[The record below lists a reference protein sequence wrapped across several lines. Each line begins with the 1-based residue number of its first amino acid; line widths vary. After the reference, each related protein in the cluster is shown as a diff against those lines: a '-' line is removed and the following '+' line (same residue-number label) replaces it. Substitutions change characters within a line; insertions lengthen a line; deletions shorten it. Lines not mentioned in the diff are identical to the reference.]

1 MSLSVIKVL
10 SSISHFSFVISH
22 LKYLSHLIKYHHY
35 EHHYIS
41 PSLHS
46 PWSVDGTMIIN
57 GGTFCR
63 TIEHPKNYLLAN
75 SYKIVLVPVKIEN
88 GTEEFKTLPVIFGAD
103 DRVPP
108 KVVQKPFI
116 TPGLGPFRLKY
127 GSIIIG
133 KPLITGLMTYSE
145 EYFQEFLERVNVAL
159 KNKEKV
165 SLLIRDW
172 GSEDIPQE
180 DPSPSEESQ
189 TFSEA
194 SLPFSEAS
202 QPLSEASVNPESVQ

>member
-1 MSLSVIKVL
+1 MNI
-10 SSISHFSFVISH
+10 IIYRRRFT
-22 LKYLSHLIKYHHY
+22 
-35 EHHYIS
+35 
-41 PSLHS
+41 

-63 TIEHPKNYLLAN
+63 TIEHPKNYLPAD
-75 SYKIVLVPVKIEN
+75 SYKIVPVPVKIEN
-88 GTEEFKTLPVIFGAD
+88 GTEEFKTMPVIFGAD
-103 DRVPP
+103 DRVPQ
-108 KVVQKPFI
+108 KVVQKPYI

-133 KPLITGLMTYSE
+133 KPLITGLMAYSE

-180 DPSPSEESQ
+180 DPSSSEESQ

-202 QPLSEASVNPESVQ
+202 QSLSEASQSLSEASVNPESVQ

>member
-1 MSLSVIKVL
+1 MNI
-10 SSISHFSFVISH
+10 IIYRRRFT
-22 LKYLSHLIKYHHY
+22 
-35 EHHYIS
+35 
-41 PSLHS
+41 

-63 TIEHPKNYLLAN
+63 TIEHPKNYLLAD

-133 KPLITGLMTYSE
+133 KPLIT
-145 EYFQEFLERVNVAL
+145 V
-159 KNKEKV
+159 
-165 SLLIRDW
+165 
-172 GSEDIPQE
+172 
-180 DPSPSEESQ
+180 
-189 TFSEA
+189 
-194 SLPFSEAS
+194 
-202 QPLSEASVNPESVQ
+202 

>member
-1 MSLSVIKVL
+1 MNI
-10 SSISHFSFVISH
+10 IIYRRRFT
-22 LKYLSHLIKYHHY
+22 
-35 EHHYIS
+35 
-41 PSLHS
+41 

-63 TIEHPKNYLLAN
+63 TIEHPKNYLPSD

-108 KVVQKPFI
+108 KVVQKPYI

-133 KPLITGLMTYSE
+133 KPLITGLMAYSE

-180 DPSPSEESQ
+180 DSSSSEESQ

-202 QPLSEASVNPESVQ
+202 QTFSEASQPLSEASVNLESVQ